1 MSNIKSLATIAA
13 IALSAA
19 AAPLFSQTLTGP
31 EVMSKYFHNP
41 KPKTSI
47 MNMSMVITKN
57 GKSLSRS
64 MSNWGSGDNAK
75 GEAERKLVKFLAPG
89 DIKGSG
95 FLSVKKVDGSTESQL
110 WLPAM
115 GKVRRLSSGRLG
127 PGPGLLR
134 VGLHQPRHQRLH
146 RGRVRLHTEGLGRG
160 RLHRRGQAE
169 VGHGYE
175 LLVYQ
180 IDAKT
185 FTAKRIDYHRG
196 GKLIKSQT
204 IATVTMDGYTLP
216 STIVMTSASGSST
229 TIHISEQKVDQDLG
243 DKIFTERFL
252 KQ

>member
-31 EVMSKYFHNP
+31 EVMSRYFHNP
-41 KPKTSI
+41 KPKTS
-47 MNMSMVITKN
+47 MMTMSMVITKN

-115 GKVRRLSSGRLG
+115 GKVRRLSSGASD
-127 PGPGLLR
+127 
-134 VGLHQPRHQRLH
+134 QD
-146 RGRVRLHTEGLGRG
+146 
-160 RLHRRGQAE
+160 QAFFGSDFTNRDISGFIE
-169 VGHGYE
+169 AEFAYTLKGSDEAGYTVEARPKSAMGYE